1 MKPIT
6 IKPAKGLRGTV
17 VVPGDK
23 SISHRAA
30 ILAALSCGKTRI
42 NNFLF
47 SDDCLVTLNVLAALG
62 VKIRADKNKNE
73 VLISSDGRL
82 RPPKSLLWMG
92 ESGTSARVLLGVLAA
107 QPFVTKLTAASSLLK
122 RPMARVIVPLRL
134 MGADIRAH
142 KKGRDEF
149 LPLAVFPSK
158 LSAIKWR
165 QEVSSAQ
172 VKSAILFAGLYAQGR
187 TCVTEST
194 VSRDHT
200 ERMLKLFHASLTA
213 KGNKICINKSVLK
226 TPGDVNI
233 SGDISSAA
241 FFIVAALLVKNSKV
255 VLKNVGINPT
265 RIGVISVLKRMG
277 GRIRFLNRKD
287 LFEPQADIEVSSSD
301 LRATVIDEQEIP
313 GLVDEIPVL
322 MVAASLAHGKT
333 IIRGVKE
340 LRVKETD
347 RICSMSQNFLKL
359 GVNVRVRAVNK
370 NETLE
375 IIGGRS
381 LNSAKLYSFSDHRTA
396 MSMFVAGLAA
406 GGVCRLDDVFCINK
420 SFPGFLTAFKQLIC

>member
-1 MKPIT
+1 MKPIS
-6 IKPAKGLRGTV
+6 IKPANGLRGTM

-30 ILAALSCGKTRI
+30 ILAALACGKTRI
-42 NNFLF
+42 KNFLF
-47 SDDCLVTLNVLAALG
+47 SDDCLVTLAALSALG
-62 VKIRADKNKNE
+62 VKVLTDKKKDE

-82 RPPKSLLWMG
+82 RPPKSPMWMG

-107 QPFVTKLTAASSLLK
+107 QPYVTKLTAAPSLLK

-134 MGADIRAH
+134 MGADIRAQ

-149 LPLAVFPSK
+149 LPLEVFPSE
-158 LSAIKWR
+158 LTAIKWS
-165 QEVSSAQ
+165 QAVSSAQ
-172 VKSAILFAGLYAQGR
+172 VKSAILLAGLYARGR
-187 TCVTEST
+187 TCVTERI

-200 ERMLKLFHASLTA
+200 ERMLKLFQADLTA
-213 KGNKICINKSVLK
+213 KGNKVCINKSVLK
-226 TPGDVNI
+226 TPGLVNI

-241 FFIVAALLVKNSKV
+241 FFVVAALLLKNSKIV
-255 VLKNVGINPT
+255 IKNVGINPT
-265 RIGVISVLKRMG
+265 RIGAITVLKRMG

-301 LRATVIDEQEIP
+301 LRATVIDEHEIP
-313 GLVDEIPVL
+313 GLVDEIPIL
-322 MVAASLAHGKT
+322 MVAASLAYGKT

-347 RICSMSQNFLKL
+347 RICSMSRNLLKL
-359 GVNVRVRAVNK
+359 GVDIRVRAVNI

-375 IIGGRS
+375 IIGIRS
-381 LNSAKLYSFSDHRTA
+381 LSSANLQSFSDHRTA
-396 MSMFVAGLAA
+396 MCMYVAGLAA
-406 GGVCRLDDVFCINK
+406 GGACSLDDVVCINK
-420 SFPGFLTAFKQLIC
+420 SFPGFLTAFKQLIY